1 MAVLRVFVCL
11 CGEPCRKGCTVNV
24 RSGRLTCIAGSRN
37 PERGKV
43 LKREKCYIL
52 NFLGHIFRPS
62 QTRMNKGLC
71 PIVKCRQK
79 QRAATGYFRSLPVAV
94 KLAGHGFALR
104 RLFFNFGQH

>member
-43 LKREKCYIL
+43 LKREK
-52 NFLGHIFRPS
+52 
-62 QTRMNKGLC
+62 
-71 PIVKCRQK
+71 
-79 QRAATGYFRSLPVAV
+79 
-94 KLAGHGFALR
+94 
-104 RLFFNFGQH
+104 